1 MDRGTIKVREDQAEQ
16 LHSDLMYLG
25 QTMSMIRHELK
36 GLREATER
44 LRSQ

>member
-1 MDRGTIKVREDQAEQ
+1 MREDQADTI
-16 LHSDLMYLG
+16 HSDLMYIG

-44 LRSQ
+44 LRRQ